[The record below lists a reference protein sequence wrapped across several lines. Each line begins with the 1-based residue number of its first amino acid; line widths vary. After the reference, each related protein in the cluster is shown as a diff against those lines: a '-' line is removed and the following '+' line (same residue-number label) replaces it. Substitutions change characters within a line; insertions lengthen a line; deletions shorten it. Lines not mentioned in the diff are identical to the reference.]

1 MLWRKFDL
9 CWNKSCNF
17 HWLLIEKILSSHRL
31 FCFGTRRAISTVH
44 LKLRRLI
51 SHLTHHFTSFSR
63 E

>member
-1 MLWRKFDL
+1 L